1 MSYRPS
7 YVKGDWKTVCDACG
21 RLFKASQLKKRWDG
35 VMVCEA
41 DYETRQPQDF
51 VRGVLD
57 TQAPPWVRPQVQEQY
72 TQAPLCSVVTIQAVA
87 DIGVADCAM
96 SDRPLVYTYL
106 AGHTPTTT
114 SVAGLAIS
122 GLALPG
128 II

>member
-57 TQAPPWVRPQVQEQY
+57 TQAPPWVRPQVQD
-72 TQAPLCSVVTIQAVA
+72 TFVA
-87 DIGVADCAM
+87 G
-96 SDRPLVYTYL
+96 SNTS
-106 AGHTPTTT
+106 
-114 SVAGLAIS
+114 SVAGVAIAGYMIAS
-122 GLALPG
+122 TLPG
-128 II
+128 PGLVPPSTF